1 MEQPLRP
8 LTLGPAALAAG
19 TLLLACSTS
28 GASSEDPRF
37 TADSVPASR
46 RAADPPPADPS
57 PGIGPDDADEV
68 KSCYSEST
76 TCSSLE
82 CSTLPS
88 CCTLNTACC
97 APVAVSPIPALVD
110 FTACDGTVESCELDL
125 RAFGS
130 VRVQAGMLA
139 PDGMSADS
147 GVVIGS
153 PIDLR
158 VHRVTVSA
166 TLETTACDG
175 PCIEAAGFGFATE
188 HVGGPL
194 MRPIAALLAS
204 SDRRSVSF
212 VSGDRI
218 VASWPMTSSS
228 ERWTL
233 ALDPAGRARVFGP
246 GIDQAFQ
253 TMPQDGASL
262 VAYGRNDPARPESGA
277 RIGAI
282 ETSVALCDVPNAWDA
297 RETVAIAPTT
307 IESPSIVRESA
318 GDVIVWASRGEIFAA
333 DSDGTMWNQGRP
345 VLTGANFHDE
355 GGVAD
360 PELVLKDG
368 EWNLFYTAISHN
380 GLRSIGRAVAP
391 VRGPFVADTTPVVTP
406 DGSLAEEALE
416 MPTVAQVFDGR
427 WVLVARVRSEAR
439 TALSAFVSPDGK
451 LFTRMEGSLATS
463 TERAAGDA
471 SFAFDAHEIADPSLV
486 IVNGAYHLFYAGRR
500 GTRSSIG
507 LMLSDDL
514 RFWRPIEDAVLE
526 PDAVDRIAVRAPDAV
541 VGEDGV
547 VHLYFI
553 GDDGRSLRLRRTSR
567 IAPTHMGAE

>member
-1 MEQPLRP
+1 
-8 LTLGPAALAAG
+8 
-19 TLLLACSTS
+19 
-28 GASSEDPRF
+28 
-37 TADSVPASR
+37 
-46 RAADPPPADPS
+46 
-57 PGIGPDDADEV
+57 
-68 KSCYSEST
+68 
-76 TCSSLE
+76 
-82 CSTLPS
+82 
-88 CCTLNTACC
+88 
-97 APVAVSPIPALVD
+97 VSPIPGLVD
-110 FTACDGTVESCELDL
+110 FTACDGPVESCELDL

-139 PDGMSADS
+139 PDGLSADS
-147 GVVIGS
+147 GVVIGA

-166 TLETTACDG
+166 VLETTACEG

-188 HVGGPL
+188 HVGASL
-194 MRPIAALLAS
+194 MRPVAALLAS

-218 VASWPMTSSS
+218 VASWPMASIS

-246 GIDQAFQ
+246 GVDQAFE
-253 TMPQDGASL
+253 TIPQDGASL

-277 RIGAI
+277 RIGRI
-282 ETSVALCDVPNAWDA
+282 ETTVALCDVPNARDA

-307 IESPSIVRESA
+307 IESPTIARESS
-318 GDVIVWASRGEIFAA
+318 GDVIAWASHGAIYAA

-345 VLTGANFHDE
+345 VLSGANFHDE

-368 EWNLFYTAISHN
+368 AWNLFYTAISHN
-380 GLRSIGRAVAP
+380 GLRSIGHAVAAE
-391 VRGPFVADTTPVVTP
+391 VRGPFLADPTPVVTP
-406 DGSLAEEALE
+406 DGTLAEEALE

-451 LFTRMEGSLATS
+451 VFTRMEGSLATS
-463 TERAAGDA
+463 TERSAGEA
-471 SFAFDAHEIADPSLV
+471 SFAFDAHEVADPSLV
-486 IVNGAYHLFYAGRR
+486 VVNGAYHLFYAGRR

-541 VGEDGV
+541 VDDEGV

-553 GDDGRSLRLRRTSR
+553 GDDGRSSRLRRTSR